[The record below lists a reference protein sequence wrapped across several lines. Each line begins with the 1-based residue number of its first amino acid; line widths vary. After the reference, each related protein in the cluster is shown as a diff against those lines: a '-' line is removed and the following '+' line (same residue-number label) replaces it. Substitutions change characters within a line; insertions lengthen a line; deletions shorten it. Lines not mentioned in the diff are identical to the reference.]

1 MRIVDIREHTVPIS
15 RHADPALPSGGLTTS
30 VVALVT
36 DAVRNGR
43 PAIGYGFS
51 SFGRFGQGGLIRE
64 RFAPRLLRAAD
75 LAGQDGTTIDP
86 FRAWATMM
94 AGEKIGR
101 ASCRERV
108 CMYV

>member
-15 RHADPALPSGGLTTS
+15 RHADPALPSGGSTTS

-64 RFAPRLLRAAD
+64 RFAPRTLPAAD
-75 LAGQDGTTIDP
+75 Q
-86 FRAWATMM
+86 
-94 AGEKIGR
+94 IGR
-101 ASCRERV
+101 ASCRAKEWQYEQIQV
-108 CMYV
+108 HAVSLKKNTKNKYIMI